1 MIDNELATALVENG
15 PCGINIRVDANYREV
30 YYRIKDARNQAR
42 TEERSTTPGEVIKV
56 SQSWNLVSN
65 LGLQITSSVS
75 KDLEVLAWLAESR
88 LRLEGFPGLSEVYEA
103 TASLI
108 ERHSDE
114 LHSIDDDDIEEKLA
128 PFAGLNGFGAE
139 GTLIQPLRL
148 SSLLP
153 LGKFGEF
160 TLWDYQLAQRSDET
174 GLRDSLHQAA
184 AEAGIA
190 ALSAHLAEVNTCLA
204 AFNSFNALVT
214 QRYGQFAPPA
224 SNIRNV
230 LEEIIAAIRSLG
242 GRDDATLPANQN
254 ATPSG
259 EDGQTTQQNAAAGV
273 MQPAVRPAEG
283 PEGIASRE
291 DAFDLL
297 MNVARYFRRT
307 EPHSP
312 ISLSIETLVRR
323 GRMDFSEL
331 LTELLPEAQTRN
343 AILIA
348 AGIKPAKESGN

>member
-1 MIDNELATALVENG
+1 M
-15 PCGINIRVDANYREV
+15 
-30 YYRIKDARNQAR
+30 
-42 TEERSTTPGEVIKV
+42 
-56 SQSWNLVSN
+56 SN
-65 LGLQITSSVS
+65 LGLQVISSIS

-88 LRLEGFPGLSEVYEA
+88 LRLEGFPGLREIYEA
-103 TASLI
+103 AASLI
-108 ERHSDE
+108 ELHGDE
-114 LHSIDDDDIEEKLA
+114 LHSIDDDDVEEKLA

-160 TLWDYQLAQRSDET
+160 TLWDYQLAQRGDET
-174 GLRDSLHQAA
+174 SLRDTLHQAA

-190 ALSAHLAEVNTCLA
+190 ALSAHLTEVSQCLA
-204 AFNSFNALVT
+204 AFNAFNALVT

-230 LEEIIAAIRSLG
+230 LEEIIAAIRGLG
-242 GRDDATLPANQN
+242 GRDDATVPAHAANQN
-254 ATPSG
+254 
-259 EDGQTTQQNAAAGV
+259 DGASAEGGQVQTAAAA
-273 MQPAVRPAEG
+273 QPVARPADG

-331 LTELLPEAQTRN
+331 LMELLPEAQTRN
-343 AILIA
+343 AVLTA